1 MFKDVFGVS
10 FFDFEQYFRD
20 ILRCVIYAHNK
31 KYKYVECIILK
42 VKRITTHFN
51 DMFKYL

>member
-20 ILRCVIYAHNK
+20 IRCVIYAHNK
-31 KYKYVECIILK
+31 KI
-42 VKRITTHFN
+42 
-51 DMFKYL
+51 